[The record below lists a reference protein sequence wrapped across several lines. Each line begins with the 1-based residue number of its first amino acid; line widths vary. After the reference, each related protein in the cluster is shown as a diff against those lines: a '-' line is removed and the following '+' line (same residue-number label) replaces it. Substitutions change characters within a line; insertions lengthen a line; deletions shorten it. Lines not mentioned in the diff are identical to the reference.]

1 MSSEVSSYIATLLI
15 YLGVNGI
22 ACWALNLQFGV
33 GGVMNFAFIIYQ
45 AIGAYVTAVLT
56 LPSDKTVPD
65 ETYILGW
72 HLAWPLPLVGAAVAG
87 GMLALVVGSFSLRPR
102 RRDFQATVMLVVSII
117 AATLVSAEQG
127 WFNGN
132 QGLFGIPQ
140 PFASSLNLS
149 IVDYD
154 WFFAGVTAAVA
165 VLVWF
170 LTARFVGSP
179 WGRRLRAMRENAEA
193 VEALGTNTRAESLKV
208 YVIGGAIGALSGG
221 LLVEFIAGFS
231 TAAWGTG
238 ETFIYFVA
246 IIVGGLGNS
255 FGAVFGAFLVLGVFL
270 ELPTFLPQLADA
282 NIEESLQSAFIGVL
296 ILVFLWWR
304 PQGIFPERRRRL
316 SGLLSSPGGAT
327 SRIPRLRARWQKPS
341 SYRAREGTLD
351 TLLDLSVAVAKDKAV
366 EQGVAAVLA
375 AEQAPAPVS
384 GRGAAQLSVRDL
396 RVSFGGVQAVDG
408 LSFDLVPGKATG
420 LIGPNGAGKS
430 TALKLIA
437 GAARPQCGQ
446 VLVDGSNVAGWPAPK
461 VARLGLIRTFQHTSE
476 FGRLTVLENL
486 LTAARALQQL
496 AVDHDPRADTVREE
510 HVDEVLDAVR
520 DAAQLLGK
528 RGGGRVVEDAHGK
541 AGCLSKRLRQRE
553 AVPERRLPLVLLCP
567 LDAERAG
574 HGNAEPDGAALGIG
588 MDGIELAADARDQ
601 VEGDGEA
608 LVGSLIGQL
617 GAHLDQRSAEK
628 IHRHGAEI
636 ALVDVEPDGEG
647 PGRDQPVRHRRLTTL
662 ELHRRLGLDQPGGL
676 ELVDDVGGGLPRQQ
690 RRAGEVGPRQRAIG
704 AERIEDDAPV
714 VGAGTAQIAA
724 GARNDLS
731 GRTHENPRRRGSLD
745 NLPRPL
751 SSWAS

>member
-486 LTAARALQQL
+486 LTAAPRQPGDSALGS
-496 AVDHDPRADTVREE
+496 
-510 HVDEVLDAVR
+510 
-520 DAAQLLGK
+520 LLGP
-528 RGGGRVVEDAHGK
+528 RYARQ
-541 AGCLSKRLRQRE
+541 RQRE
-553 AVPERRLPLVLLCP
+553 LLAQAWALLVDFGLTAHADTYAGQLSGGQRRLVEIMRALMGEPRVLL
-567 LDAERAG
+567 LDEPMAGVNPALRLTIEEHLRRLRDRGLTMLMVEHELGSVERVCDSVIVMAQG
-574 HGNAEPDGAALGIG
+574 KL
-588 MDGIELAADARDQ
+588 LAAGTMAELRANEE
-601 VEGDGEA
+601 V
-608 LVGSLIGQL
+608 V
-617 GAHLDQRSAEK
+617 SAY
-628 IHRHGAEI
+628 
-636 ALVDVEPDGEG
+636 L
-647 PGRDQPVRHRRLTTL
+647 
-662 ELHRRLGLDQPGGL
+662 
-676 ELVDDVGGGLPRQQ
+676 
-690 RRAGEVGPRQRAIG
+690 AG
-704 AERIEDDAPV
+704 
-714 VGAGTAQIAA
+714 
-724 GARNDLS
+724 
-731 GRTHENPRRRGSLD
+731 
-745 NLPRPL
+745 
-751 SSWAS
+751 